1 MLNFLNIRI
10 YPLLLMAILLLAQ
23 LIFGRFIK
31 FSLALAN
38 ASGMTALALLLIG
51 VVLIMWAGLQF
62 RIHNTSVNPS
72 KTATTLVTTWLF
84 RLSRNPMYLGML
96 LILMVQPL
104 LALRPHLLIFTAV
117 FFIIM
122 NYLVI
127 PREERMML
135 NTFGEHYQN
144 YCAQTRRWI

>member
-51 VVLIMWAGLQF
+51 VVLIVWAGLQF
-62 RIHNTSVNPS
+62 RIHNPS
-72 KTATTLVTTWLF
+72 KTATALVTTCLF

-104 LALRPHLLIFTAV
+104 LALRPHLLTFTAV

-135 NTFGEHYQN
+135 NTFGERYQN